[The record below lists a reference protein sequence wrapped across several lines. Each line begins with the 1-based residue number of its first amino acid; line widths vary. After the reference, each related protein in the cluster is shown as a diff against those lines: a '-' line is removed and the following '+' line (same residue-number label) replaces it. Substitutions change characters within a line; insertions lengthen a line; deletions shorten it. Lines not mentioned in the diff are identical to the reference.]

1 MFAYFGFESLPQSES
16 PGGVRR
22 PPGHP
27 QNSQPDHA
35 LSTGLGGAAHRDA
48 TNASNDATPRR
59 RFSFPL
65 TIHNPVPGQSK
76 QSRALS

>member
-35 LSTGLGGAAHRDA
+35 LSTGLGGAEVI
-48 TNASNDATPRR
+48 RR
-59 RFSFPL
+59 PEAG
-65 TIHNPVPGQSK
+65 PVERIAILVVDPM
-76 QSRALS
+76 RI